1 MRSDSWRLTEGLIFV
16 HFAVFILSWA
26 NRDGLI
32 NLVLVPGRVASHPWT
47 LVTYQFVHGPSMFW
61 FFISMLVLWIMA
73 KPLEESWGSPRF
85 VVFWLV
91 ATFGAS
97 LTAAGLKLSLV
108 GDTGVGTSIL
118 LTFATLFPEVEFR
131 LFFIIPVK
139 VKYLAV
145 VAVAWLAFSSLQM
158 GLLLGV
164 ANIAGMCSG
173 YLFFLATRRLPT
185 RRKITF
191 ELKKRKA
198 SVEVKAENMV
208 AENRNQAWNPRV
220 REAAAR
226 VGASRMAEQRNRA
239 WDPKVREAVKRASAN
254 GTIAAE
260 DEALL
265 SELDASVDPSITICA
280 PSEFG
285 YIEDDTCRTCPGFA
299 ECSAR
304 AIRIAAEGEGD

>member
-16 HFAVFILSWA
+16 HFAVFILSWT
-26 NRDGLI
+26 NREGLL
-32 NLVLVPGRVASHPWT
+32 NLALLPGQVMARPWT
-47 LVTYQFVHGPSMFW
+47 LVTYQFVHGASLFW

-85 VVFWLV
+85 LVFWLV

-97 LTAAGLKLSLV
+97 LTAAGLKLPLV
-108 GDTGVGTSIL
+108 GDAGVGTSIL
-118 LTFATLFPEVEFR
+118 LTFATLFPDVEFR

-145 VAVAWLAFSSLQM
+145 VAVAWLAFSSLQL
-158 GLLLGV
+158 GLLPGV

-173 YLFFLATRRLPT
+173 YLFFLATRRMPT
-185 RRKITF
+185 RRKIAF

-198 SVEVKAENMV
+198 SVEVKAEGMI
-208 AENRNQAWNPRV
+208 AEKRNQAWNSKV
-220 REAAAR
+220 RAAVAR
-226 VGASRMAEQRNRA
+226 VSEGGSI
-239 WDPKVREAVKRASAN
+239 
-254 GTIAAE
+254 GGE

-265 SELDASVDPSITICA
+265 AELDAARDPSITVCA

-304 AIRIAAEGEGD
+304 AIRMAAEAKIRPE

>member
-1 MRSDSWRLTEGLIFV
+1 MRSDSWRLTEGLIFA

-32 NLVLVPGRVASHPWT
+32 NLAVIPGQVASRPWT

-85 VVFWLV
+85 LVFWLV

-97 LTAAGLKLSLV
+97 LTAVGLKLPLY

-158 GLLLGV
+158 GILPGV
-164 ANIAGMCSG
+164 ANVAGMCSG
-173 YLFFLATRRLPT
+173 YLFFLATRRMPT
-185 RRKITF
+185 RRKLVF
-191 ELKKRKA
+191 EYKKRKA
-198 SVEVKAENMV
+198 SVEVKAESV
-208 AENRNQAWNPRV
+208 AAEQRNQAWNP
-220 REAAAR
+220 
-226 VGASRMAEQRNRA
+226 
-239 WDPKVREAVKRASAN
+239 KVRDVVQRVAAG
-254 GTIAAE
+254 GTITAE

-265 SELDASVDPSITICA
+265 AELDAGRDASITVCA

-299 ECSAR
+299 ECGAR
-304 AIRIAAEGEGD
+304 AIRMAAEGEGD

>member
-26 NRDGLI
+26 NREGL
-32 NLVLVPGRVASHPWT
+32 LGLALLPGQVMSRPWT
-47 LVTYQFVHGPSMFW
+47 LVTYQFVHGASLFW

-73 KPLEESWGSPRF
+73 KPLEETWGSPRF
-85 VVFWLV
+85 LAFWLV

-97 LTAAGLKLSLV
+97 LTAAGLKLPLV
-108 GDTGVGTSIL
+108 GDSGVGTSIL

-131 LFFIIPVK
+131 LFFVIPVK

-158 GLLLGV
+158 GLLPGV
-164 ANIAGMCSG
+164 ANAAGMCSG
-173 YLFFLATRRLPT
+173 YLFFLATRRMPT
-185 RRKITF
+185 RRKLAF
-191 ELKKRKA
+191 EYKKRKA
-198 SVEVKAENMV
+198 SVEVKAESMI
-208 AENRNQAWNPRV
+208 
-220 REAAAR
+220 
-226 VGASRMAEQRNRA
+226 AEQRNRA
-239 WDPKVREAVKRASAN
+239 WDPNVREAVARA
-254 GTIAAE
+254 AAGGSIE
-260 DEALL
+260 DRDGALL
-265 SELDASVDPSITICA
+265 AELDAGRDPSITVCA

-304 AIRIAAEGEGD
+304 AIRMAAEGGSD

>member
-1 MRSDSWRLTEGLIFV
+1 MRSNSWRLTEGLIFA

-26 NRDGLI
+26 NREGLI
-32 NLVLVPGRVASHPWT
+32 GLAVVPGQVVTRPWT

-85 VVFWLV
+85 LVFWLV

-97 LTAAGLKLSLV
+97 LTAVGLKLPLY

-118 LTFATLFPEVEFR
+118 LTFATLFPEIEFR
-131 LFFIIPVK
+131 LFFLIPVK

-158 GLLLGV
+158 GLLPGV
-164 ANIAGMCSG
+164 ANVAGMCSG

-185 RRKITF
+185 
-191 ELKKRKA
+191 KRKLVFEFKKHKA
-198 SVEVKAENMV
+198 SAEVKAESM
-208 AENRNQAWNPRV
+208 Q
-220 REAAAR
+220 
-226 VGASRMAEQRNRA
+226 AEQRNQA
-239 WDPKVREAVKRASAN
+239 WDPKVREAVARAA
-254 GTIAAE
+254 GGGVVAAE

-265 SELDASVDPSITICA
+265 AELDAGKDPSITVCA

-285 YIEDDTCRTCPGFA
+285 YIDDDTCRTCPGFA

-304 AIRIAAEGEGD
+304 VVRMAAERE

>member
-26 NRDGLI
+26 NRDGLVGLALI
-32 NLVLVPGRVASHPWT
+32 PGEVASRPWT
-47 LVTYQFVHGPSMFW
+47 LVTDQFVHGPSIFW

-85 VVFWLV
+85 VTFWLV

-97 LTAAGLKLSLV
+97 LTAAGLKLPLY
-108 GDTGVGTSIL
+108 GDVGVGTSIL

-131 LFFIIPVK
+131 LFFLIPVK
-139 VKYLAV
+139 VKYLAI

-158 GLLLGV
+158 GLLPGV

-173 YLFFLATRRLPT
+173 YLFFLATRNLPT
-185 RRKITF
+185 RRKIAF
-191 ELKKRKA
+191 ELKKRRASA
-198 SVEVKAENMV
+198 SVQSETV
-208 AENRNQAWNPRV
+208 A
-220 REAAAR
+220 
-226 VGASRMAEQRNRA
+226 AEQRNQG
-239 WDPKVREAVKRASAN
+239 WDPRVRDAVARATEAGAV
-254 GTIAAE
+254 AAE

-265 SELDASVDPSITICA
+265 AELDAARDDSITVCA

-285 YIEDDTCRTCPGFA
+285 YIDDDVCRTCPGFA
-299 ECSAR
+299 ECGAR
-304 AIRIAAEGEGD
+304 AIRMAADGDD

>member
-26 NRDGLI
+26 NREGLI
-32 NLVLVPGRVASHPWT
+32 GLALVPGQVMSRPWT
-47 LVTYQFVHGPSMFW
+47 LVTYQFVHGSSMFW

-85 VVFWLV
+85 LVFWLV

-97 LTAAGLKLSLV
+97 LTAAGLKLPLF
-108 GDTGVGTSIL
+108 GDAGVGTSIL

-158 GLLLGV
+158 GLLPGV
-164 ANIAGMCSG
+164 ANVAGMCSG
-173 YLFFLATRRLPT
+173 YLFFLATRKMPT
-185 RRKITF
+185 RRKLVF
-191 ELKKRKA
+191 EYKKRKA
-198 SVEVKAENMV
+198 SAEVKAETV
-208 AENRNQAWNPRV
+208 QAEQRNQVWNSRV
-220 REAAAR
+220 REAVERA
-226 VGASRMAEQRNRA
+226 VGG
-239 WDPKVREAVKRASAN
+239 
-254 GTIAAE
+254 GTVTAE
-260 DEALL
+260 DEAFLA
-265 SELDASVDPSITICA
+265 ELDAANDPSITVCA

-299 ECSAR
+299 ECGAR
-304 AIRIAAEGEGD
+304 AIRLAAADDE

>member
-26 NRDGLI
+26 NREGLVG
-32 NLVLVPGRVASHPWT
+32 LVLLPGQVLSRPWT
-47 LVTYQFVHGPSMFW
+47 LVTYQFVHGSSIFW

-85 VVFWLV
+85 LVFWLV

-97 LTAAGLKLSLV
+97 LTAAGLKLPLV

-145 VAVAWLAFSSLQM
+145 VAVAWLAFSSLQL
-158 GLLLGV
+158 GLLPGV

-173 YLFFLATRRLPT
+173 YLFFLATRRIPT
-185 RRKITF
+185 KRKLVF
-191 ELKKRKA
+191 EFKKHKA
-198 SVEVKAENMV
+198 SVEVKAESAQ
-208 AENRNQAWNPRV
+208 AEQRNQVWSPRV
-220 REAAAR
+220 REAVAR
-226 VGASRMAEQRNRA
+226 VAGGGVLA
-239 WDPKVREAVKRASAN
+239 
-254 GTIAAE
+254 TE
-260 DEALL
+260 DESLL
-265 SELDASVDPSITICA
+265 AELDAGVDPSITVCA
-280 PSEFG
+280 PPEFG
-285 YIEDDTCRTCPGFA
+285 FVEDDTCRTCPGFA
-299 ECSAR
+299 ECGAR
-304 AIRIAAEGEGD
+304 AIRLAAGVEES